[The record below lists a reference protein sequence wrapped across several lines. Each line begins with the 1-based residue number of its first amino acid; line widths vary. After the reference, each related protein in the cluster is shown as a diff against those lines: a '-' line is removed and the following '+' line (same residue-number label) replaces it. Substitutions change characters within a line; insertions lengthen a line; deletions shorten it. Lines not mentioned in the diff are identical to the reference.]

1 MNILLQNTGNQ
12 ILKLSKFTYFQILF
26 TVPELSPLKNVNAL
40 STEYVNICFGFSMDV
55 ACP

>member
-1 MNILLQNTGNQ
+1 MNILVRNARNQ

-40 STEYVNICFGFSMDV
+40 SIE
-55 ACP
+55 

>member
-1 MNILLQNTGNQ
+1 MNILVRNAGNQ

-40 STEYVNICFGFSMDV
+40 SIE
-55 ACP
+55 